1 MPASVSVADLATA
14 PPLPDAE
21 RMCTRPTLS
30 VAEATERAAELARDG
45 RRRLL
50 GLVGPPGAGKST
62 LSAAQQARL
71 GESMVVVGMDG
82 FHLAN
87 TELLRLGRRDRKG
100 APDTFD
106 VDGYAAL
113 LARLRSQPEP
123 VIYAPVFD
131 RELDESVGSAIPVP
145 REVPLVITEGN
156 YLLHDGQ
163 GWQDI
168 RTLLDEVWFIDLAP
182 DERLARLI
190 ARRRAYGE
198 SYEQAAQWAHGSDQV
213 NAITVESS
221 KHRADLIVHLTTNRA

>member
-1 MPASVSVADLATA
+1 MTSPVAL
-14 PPLPDAE
+14 
-21 RMCTRPTLS
+21 TLS
-30 VAEATERAAELARDG
+30 VTDLVTRARALAGTGERRM
-45 RRRLL
+45 L
-50 GLVGPPGAGKST
+50 GITGAPGAGKTT
-62 LSAAQQARL
+62 LGTAL
-71 GESMVVVGMDG
+71 GEALGVQAVLVGMDG

-87 TELLRLGRRDRKG
+87 AELIRLGRRQRKG

-213 NAITVESS
+213 NAVTVESS
-221 KHRADLIVHLTTNRA
+221 KQRADLIVHLTTNRA

>member
-1 MPASVSVADLATA
+1 M
-14 PPLPDAE
+14 
-21 RMCTRPTLS
+21 
-30 VAEATERAAELARDG
+30 
-45 RRRLL
+45 L
-50 GLVGPPGAGKST
+50 GITGAPGAGKTT
-62 LSAAQQARL
+62 LGTAL
-71 GESMVVVGMDG
+71 GEALGAQAVLVGMDG

-87 TELLRLGRRDRKG
+87 AELIRLGRRQRKG

-213 NAITVESS
+213 NAVTVESS
-221 KHRADLIVHLTTNRA
+221 KQRADLIVHLTTNRA

>member
-1 MPASVSVADLATA
+1 MTSPVAL
-14 PPLPDAE
+14 
-21 RMCTRPTLS
+21 TLS
-30 VAEATERAAELARDG
+30 VTDLVTRARALAGTGERRM
-45 RRRLL
+45 L
-50 GLVGPPGAGKST
+50 GITGAPGAGKTT
-62 LSAAQQARL
+62 LGSAL
-71 GESMVVVGMDG
+71 GEALGAQAVLVGMDG

-87 TELLRLGRRDRKG
+87 AELIRLGRRQRKG

-213 NAITVESS
+213 NAVTVESG
-221 KHRADLIVHLTTNRA
+221 KQRADLIVHLTTNRA